1 MQDKPTFVIVGANL
15 AGGRAAEALRK
26 NGFDGRII
34 LIGGEPDAPYERPP
48 LSKEYLR
55 AEQEKSKLFI
65 LSADFYRTNQIEL
78 RLGYWAEGLDVKEKS
93 IRLDDGEEVH
103 YDKLLLTTGA
113 KVRRL
118 DVPGS
123 DLEGIYY
130 LRTIADAEA
139 IGAELQPG
147 RRCVVIGAGFIG
159 AEVAASARESGL
171 EVTIIEILP
180 VPMSR
185 VLGDEMGTI
194 YGDIHRDHGVDLR
207 LNEGVERFEG
217 NKRVERVVGS
227 SGAIFDCDFVV
238 VGVGVI
244 PETALVEGTDIE
256 VNNGIVVNEYC
267 ETSVPDVYA
276 AGDVANFPNPILGQ
290 RVRLEHWQNA
300 QNQGIAAA
308 KNMMGIKEVFSEV
321 PWFWSD
327 QYDLN
332 MQLIGH
338 PHHWDKLVF
347 RGSVPDRQFTAFFV
361 KDGKMQAALAVNRP
375 MDIRPCR
382 EIIQAGQPVDVEKL
396 QDEAVQMRS
405 LMPPR
410 A

>member
-34 LIGGEPDAPYERPP
+34 LIGEEPDAPYERPP
-48 LSKEYLR
+48 LSKEYMR
-55 AEQEKSKLFI
+55 HEIEKSKLFI

-78 RLGYWAEGLDVKEKS
+78 RLGYRAEKLNITEKWVE
-93 IRLDDGEEVH
+93 LDDGEQVSF
-103 YDKLLLTTGA
+103 DKLLLTTGA
-113 KVRRL
+113 KVRKL
-118 DVPGS
+118 TVPGS
-123 DLEGIYY
+123 DLQGIYY
-130 LRTIADAEA
+130 LRDIADCEA

-147 RRCVVIGAGFIG
+147 KRLVVIGAGFIG
-159 AEVAASARESGL
+159 AEVAASAREAGV
-171 EVTIIEILP
+171 EVTIVEILP

-185 VLGDEMGTI
+185 VLGEEMGKI
-194 YGDIHRDHGVDLR
+194 YGDIHRDHGVTLR
-207 LNEGVERFEG
+207 LNEGIERFEG
-217 NKRVERVVGS
+217 NGHVERVVTS
-227 SGAIFDCDFVV
+227 SSASIDCDFVV
-238 VGVGVI
+238 VGVGVV
-244 PETALVEGTDIE
+244 PETSLVEGTEIE

-267 ETSVPDVYA
+267 ETNVPDIYA
-276 AGDVANFPNPILGQ
+276 AGDVANFPNPLLGD
-290 RVRLEHWQNA
+290 RMRLEHWQNA

-308 KNMMGIKEVFSEV
+308 KNMMGIREPFAEV

-338 PHHWDKLVF
+338 PVHWDQIVF

-361 KDGKMQAALAVNRP
+361 KEDKLLAALAVNRP

-382 EIIQAGQPVDVEKL
+382 EIIQANFPVDLEKL
-396 QDEAVQMRS
+396 QDESVQMRA

-410 A
+410 G